1 MKTTK
6 AFMAGLLV
14 FVAAFF
20 TRCSPDYQDM
30 LSTEELLTRTSWQ
43 VDEFT
48 QSGTD
53 VTSEFT
59 DYQLFFGADK
69 TFTIK
74 KDATVITGTWQ
85 YSNAN
90 NEETVSVRIDTPN
103 TRILLLNENW
113 QLKAKTPYSVQL
125 EETNGTDVSQLRI
138 RSL

>member
-1 MKTTK
+1 MKTTNVL
-6 AFMAGLLV
+6 MAGILV
-14 FVAAFF
+14 FVAALF

-43 VDEFT
+43 VDNFT

-53 VTSEFT
+53 VTAEFT
-59 DYQLFFGADK
+59 DYQLFFGTDK

-74 KDATVITGTWQ
+74 KDNTIITGTWQ
-85 YSNAN
+85 YVN
-90 NEETVSVRIDTPN
+90 NNNVESVTLRIDTPN

-113 QLKAKTPYSVQL
+113 QLKAKSPTSVQM
-125 EETNGTDVSQLRI
+125 EEVNGADVNQLRL